1 MTKSFSDKQQL
12 KAVINAAQYL
22 AGLTSG
28 QDIWEEAG
36 KVLVKFFGADFA
48 AFGRHHTSGA
58 NEIDHWA
65 FSGRGASARLPE
77 NEMIAAVG
85 DVFESGFLTF
95 ISIQSDDPAAA
106 AFFPILHENHVIA
119 VMLVG
124 HLSASHL
131 ENETLDLYLAVAGL
145 IGATYSRKISEMAV
159 LQAKDDWERTF
170 EAVPDAIVLLD
181 LEYRIVRANKAMA
194 ARLGKTPKECVGLT
208 CYSAVCGERETP
220 LHCPYS
226 RVLEDGREYTVEMH
240 DDRLDADYL
249 VTVSP
254 LRGKDGR
261 LVGGVHVARDI
272 TERKQGEKELERH
285 RVHLEDLVEERTAE
299 LTAVNQELER
309 FSYSV
314 SHDLRAPLR
323 HMSGFVELLQ
333 KRLGD
338 YPDVATRDYMNII
351 SEASK
356 KMGMLID
363 DLLNF
368 SRLGHAQMQKTK
380 VNLHVLAKAVVQE
393 IQEELKE
400 RKIRWEIDELP
411 DVFGDQSLLRLVIV
425 NLVTNAVKFTSTRP
439 QAEIKIGCK
448 DEGDKF
454 TCSVTDNGV
463 GFDMKFVNKLF
474 GVFQRLHS
482 QNEFE
487 GTGIGL
493 ANVQRIIARHDGI
506 VWAVGAV
513 GQGATF
519 YFTLPKIKET

>member
-12 KAVINAAQYL
+12 KAFINAAQYL

-28 QDIWEEAG
+28 QDIWEQAG
-36 KVLVKFFGADFA
+36 KVLVRFFGSDFA
-48 AFGRHHTSGA
+48 AFGRRNAAGA
-58 NEIDHWA
+58 IEIDHWS
-65 FSGRGASARLPE
+65 FSDRGASARIPE
-77 NEMIAAVG
+77 NEMIAAVD
-85 DVFESGFLTF
+85 DVFESSFLTF

-106 AFFPILHENHVIA
+106 AFFPILHENHVIS

-124 HLSASHL
+124 RLSATPL

-159 LQAKDDWERTF
+159 FQAKDDWERTF

-194 ARLGKTPKECVGLT
+194 KKLGKTPEECVGLT
-208 CYSAVCGERETP
+208 CYGSVCGESDIP

-226 RVLEDGREYTVEMH
+226 RVLEDGHECKVEMH
-240 DDRLDADYL
+240 DDRLDAYYL

-272 TERKQGEKELERH
+272 TERKQAEKELERY
-285 RVHLEDLVEERTAE
+285 RVHLEELVEERTAE
-299 LTAVNQELER
+299 LTAANQELER

-323 HMSGFVELLQ
+323 HMWGFVELMQ
-333 KRLGD
+333 QRLRD
-338 YPDVATRDYMNII
+338 YPDAKIHDYMEMI
-351 SEASK
+351 SGASK
-356 KMGMLID
+356 KMSMLID
-363 DLLNF
+363 DILNF
-368 SRLGHAQMQKTK
+368 SRLGHVQMQKTK
-380 VNLHVLAKAVVQE
+380 VNLYAIVSDVVSE
-393 IQEELKE
+393 IQYELKE
-400 RKIRWEIDELP
+400 RKIKWEIDELP
-411 DVFGDQSLLRLVIV
+411 DVFGDQSLLRLLVV
-425 NLVTNAVKFTSTRP
+425 NLVSNAVKFTSTRP

-448 DEGDKF
+448 DGGDKF

-463 GFDMKFVNKLF
+463 GFDMKYVDKLF

-482 QNEFE
+482 QKEFE

-493 ANVQRIIARHDGI
+493 ANVQRIIARHGGR
-506 VWAVGAV
+506 VWAEGVA
-513 GQGATF
+513 GQGAAF
-519 YFTLPKIKET
+519 YFTLPKISET